1 MERALFELK
10 RAMPEGHFIP
20 HAVMTTKVRPSDWY
34 RDTADRQ
41 DADRGVDQVSPRRP
55 AQRGIESRKRSLMTF
70 VRSLLYAIWFYV
82 TMAVIGVLV
91 CMPVSL
97 FSRDAAMSAI
107 RLWSGAQRLGLRIL
121 CGIKTEFRG
130 MEHLPK
136 GAGLIA
142 MKHQSTYDTIAPFLF
157 IQNPGYILKK
167 ELLKIPVFGIYAS
180 RVGIPIDRAGGTK
193 TMKKMLADAKKGI
206 ATGPADHHLP
216 GRNAPAPR
224 HARRH
229 QAGRHLHVQRPSR
242 SRASPSPSTPAC
254 AGKARASCAS
264 PAGSSSKSCKPIE
277 PGLKRAEFTQRL
289 KDALDPATQ
298 RLVAEGRAAQK

>member
-1 MERALFELK
+1 
-10 RAMPEGHFIP
+10 
-20 HAVMTTKVRPSDWY
+20 MTL
-34 RDTADRQ
+34 
-41 DADRGVDQVSPRRP
+41 
-55 AQRGIESRKRSLMTF
+55 I
-70 VRSLLYAIWFYV
+70 RSLLYALWFYL
-82 TMAVIGVLV
+82 TMVIIGLV
-91 CMPVSL
+91 CLPVSL
-97 FSRDAAMSAI
+97 FSRSAAMSAI
-107 RLWSGAQRLGLRIL
+107 RIWSGAQRLGLRFI

-193 TMKKMLADAKKGI
+193 TMKQMLADAKTGI
-206 ATGPADHHLP
+206 ATGQQIIIFPEGTRQLPDTPADIKPGVIFMYNDLQVPCVPVALNTGLCWQGSGFIRKP
-216 GRNAPAPR
+216 GRIVFEV
-224 HARRH
+224 
-229 QAGRHLHVQRPSR
+229 L
-242 SRASPSPSTPAC
+242 
-254 AGKARASCAS
+254 
-264 PAGSSSKSCKPIE
+264 KPIE

-298 RLVAEGRAAQK
+298 KLVAEGRAAQPANLAS